1 VPIAHDLLPE
11 TGVLH
16 TRLIGTVTDAEL
28 LDYYRGRTRQGE
40 GRWKELV
47 DGREI
52 TKYAITAEGQRAL
65 AQFASGHVDRLRG
78 GRVAMVAASDV
89 TFGMFRM
96 WQLQREGLGY
106 EVAVFR
112 DFDRAMTWLTSC

>member
-1 VPIAHDLLPE
+1 MPIAHDLLPA

-16 TRLIGTVTDAEL
+16 TRLIGTVTDTEL
-28 LDYYRGRTRQGE
+28 LEYYRIQVRQGE
-40 GRWKELV
+40 GTWKELV

-52 TKYAITAEGQRAL
+52 TTYSITPEGQRAL
-65 AQFASGHVDRLRG
+65 AQFVSGYRDRLRG
-78 GRVAMVAASDV
+78 GRVAMVAVSDV

-112 DFDRAMTWLTSC
+112 DFDRAMAWLTAC